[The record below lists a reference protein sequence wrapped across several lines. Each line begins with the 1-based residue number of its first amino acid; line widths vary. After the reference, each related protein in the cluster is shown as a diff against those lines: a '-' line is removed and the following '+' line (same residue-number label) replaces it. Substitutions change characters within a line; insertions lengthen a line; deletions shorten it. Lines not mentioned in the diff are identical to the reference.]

1 METFG
6 KIVQVDNAVRIDN
19 ICYKH
24 RVNINLFITNILTYS
39 IFLCF
44 LFVVINIYNIFG
56 AGVL

>member
-19 ICYKH
+19 ICYKL
-24 RVNINLFITNILTYS
+24 RVNINLFISNILTYS

>member
-6 KIVQVDNAVRIDN
+6 KIVQVTNAVRINN

-24 RVNINLFITNILTYS
+24 RVNINMFITNVLTYS

-44 LFVVINIYNIFG
+44 LFVVVNIYNVFLE
-56 AGVL
+56 GVL